1 MRQIVTIIL
10 LFVLSS
16 CSEEKAPVGL
26 IDSARFEMIYLEL
39 VDSALVVQAQP
50 DSVVSAAAER
60 ILARHDVT
68 AEQFRATV
76 REYNKDTR
84 VWKEFYDNVL
94 RRIDERMKRIP
105 PP

>member
-1 MRQIVTIIL
+1 ML
-10 LFVLSS
+10 LFLVS
-16 CSEEKAPVGL
+16 CSERKSSVAV
-26 IDSARFEMIYLEL
+26 IDSKKFEMIYLEL
-39 VDSALVVQAQP
+39 VDSALIVQAQP
-50 DSVVSAAAER
+50 DSIVSPVAER
-60 ILARHDVT
+60 ILARHEVT

-76 REYNKDTR
+76 REYNRDTR

>member
-1 MRQIVTIIL
+1 MRQIVTFALL
-10 LFVLSS
+10 LFLVS
-16 CSEEKAPVGL
+16 CSERKSSVAV
-26 IDSARFEMIYLEL
+26 IDSKKFEMIYLEL

-50 DSVVSAAAER
+50 DSVVSPVAER
-60 ILARHDVT
+60 ILARHEVT